1 MVIKSCITQTF
12 FVAME
17 TQIIL
22 ASVKI
27 KKKKIYIGFIYLI
40 KKYWFQIQHIQSPND
55 VLKAVLDTLS
65 LCLLDCRYQF
75 GLSAHQKEKDFSK
88 NRDEKFLVKCWPSFG
103 PFPKQ
108 TLKLGLGLLRLTMPR
123 FYDLSRGHSEKPQAY
138 HLG

>member
-1 MVIKSCITQTF
+1 MCMLFFLSFTFCYLLQRDWLTQYLSGNLLNSFSHVTSQMVIKSCITQTF

-27 KKKKIYIGFIYLI
+27 KKYIYIYIGFIYLI

-65 LCLLDCRYQF
+65 VSQIAAINLVYQPI
-75 GLSAHQKEKDFSK
+75 KKRK
-88 NRDEKFLVKCWPSFG
+88 TFLKTVMRSFW
-103 PFPKQ
+103 
-108 TLKLGLGLLRLTMPR
+108 
-123 FYDLSRGHSEKPQAY
+123 
-138 HLG
+138 